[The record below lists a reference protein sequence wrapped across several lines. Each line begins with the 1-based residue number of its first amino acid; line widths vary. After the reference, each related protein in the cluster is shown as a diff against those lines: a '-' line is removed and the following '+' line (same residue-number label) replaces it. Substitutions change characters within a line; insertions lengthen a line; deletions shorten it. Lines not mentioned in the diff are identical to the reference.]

1 MEQLQVIEKLFE
13 SFTDTLDVDHPKYMY
28 SGAIYDVWSVGTEL
42 ERNLATRLKV
52 EWATHLDNILKESY
66 RNTRYNYIALKPRP
80 DFEDFKDSWKQSIR
94 TKYCL
99 HIGIQR
105 ALDSII

>member
-1 MEQLQVIEKLFE
+1 MEQLQVIEKLFDR
-13 SFTDTLDVDHPKYMY
+13 FTDTLDVNHPKYMY

-42 ERNLATRLKV
+42 ERNLATRLQV
-52 EWATHLDNILKESY
+52 EWASHLENLLKDAY
-66 RNTRYNYIALKPRP
+66 PYTRFNVIKPRP
-80 DFEDFKDSWKQSIR
+80 SYEDFKDSWKQSMR

-105 ALDSII
+105 ALDLIM